1 MRVRLSRVA
10 GHGKTSARRGRAW
23 RVQWALGASLAAHLV
38 LAWAF
43 LSNKAPRPAP
53 LAPLPEVVEIDVQVP
68 QVAVAIP
75 ASAEASTRMP
85 SHAAPGALAARGKDA
100 IFHRDSASA
109 TPGDV
114 EGSAQEAAVQVPR
127 ATSTI
132 GAPSSAGGSP
142 NGETARWATF
152 QPAHPNL
159 NGPMQFSAPAEKPRD
174 LLAPPI
180 TKNGIPA
187 REELPKVIQGSG
199 NVTASVAEDGSIR
212 FHDPGGMKANKLPI
226 YAFGDGIED
235 GSNRSHDPSTIEK
248 NRSPFYAFGEGV
260 RVGVSGH
267 LDVTDQVMKLA
278 GQDPYASTKRTMANE
293 TREQRLCM
301 AKRYQGERQKQEL
314 FALSTKVR
322 RLAARA
328 DLSAAQRRE
337 LVFAIWDEC
346 SEESDSPTDYGA
358 MARATILAIVRE
370 AFPAGSD
377 RAYQPTE
384 LLALN
389 QRRSSRERFAPY
401 DPSPMTRARHPD
413 AGAPSECP

>member
-1 MRVRLSRVA
+1 MRVRPSRVA

-23 RVQWALGASLAAHLV
+23 RVRWALGASLAAHLV
-38 LAWAF
+38 LAWALF
-43 LSNKAPRPAP
+43 SNKAPSPAP
-53 LAPLPEVVEIDVQVP
+53 LAPLPEVVEIDVEVP

-75 ASAEASTRMP
+75 ASAEAPTRMP
-85 SHAAPGALAARGKDA
+85 SHAAPGALVSRGKDA
-100 IFHRDSASA
+100 ISHRDSASA
-109 TPGDV
+109 APGDV
-114 EGSAQEAAVQVPR
+114 EGSAQGAAVQVPR
-127 ATSTI
+127 ATSNV
-132 GAPSSAGGSP
+132 GAPSSVGGSP
-142 NGETARWATF
+142 NGEAARWATF
-152 QPAHPNL
+152 QPAYPNL
-159 NGPMQFSAPAEKPRD
+159 NGPVQFPTPAEKSRD

-180 TKNGIPA
+180 TKNGRSA
-187 REELPKVIQGSG
+187 RDELPKVIQGSG

-212 FHDPGGMKANKLPI
+212 FQDPH
-226 YAFGDGIED
+226 GIVM
-235 GSNRSHDPSTIEK
+235 DPQRFIIFNE
-248 NRSPFYAFGEGV
+248 RAGL
-260 RVGVSGH
+260 GVSGR

-278 GQDPYASTKRTMANE
+278 GQNPYASTKRTMANE

-328 DLSAAQRRE
+328 DLSAARRRE

-358 MARATILAIVRE
+358 MARATILSIVRE
-370 AFPAGSD
+370 AFPVGSD

-389 QRRSSRERFAPY
+389 ERRSSRERFAPY
-401 DPSPMTRARHPD
+401 DASPMTRARHPD
-413 AGAPSECP
+413 AGAPTECP